1 MIKKLLLAA
10 TFISSIFLNACAQ
23 EHQQNLQ
30 WLQAFETAGKQT
42 VVLNNQDEVL
52 PLKHLDKKVIAFIDL
67 GFSHSVVF
75 DSLVNKYH
83 HVVHFNGNIYAA
95 NHQLNDLIDE
105 LKYDNTVI
113 LGVSDVSVFNDEVL
127 SFIEEIQNK
136 KQVIIALFGDGK
148 SLTKLD
154 NITAP
159 IVWCPIH
166 TDVSASF
173 TAQLIFG
180 GVSTYARLP
189 MTYSEHFEQ
198 GTGYDIDKVRFNF
211 TVPEAVGINA
221 QDLDAIDAVAKEA
234 IDQKATPGLVV
245 FAAKDGKVIFNKAYG
260 YHTYAKDSAEQ
271 VDDIFDLASVTK
283 VSATTMEVMRL
294 YEQKKL
300 NLDTT
305 INTYLARTRN
315 TNKADIK
322 VKEVMLH
329 QAGFVPYIPFYEYL
343 KPGDYSRD
351 STEDYNV
358 KVADSFFM
366 KKNYFY
372 DVMWK
377 QMLASPVRT
386 RGKYVYSDLSMYF
399 MKEIVETIS
408 QTPLQNYVKQN
419 FYDPLGMYTTG
430 YNPRYRFTKSR
441 IVPTEDDHY
450 FRKTLLWGY
459 VHDQGAAMIGGVS
472 GHAGLFS
479 GASDLAILYQML
491 LNRGTYGGERY
502 FKPSTVDLFTSK
514 ESAVSRRGYGFDR
527 WEPDTSK
534 HYPSYLASPQT
545 YGHTGYTGTCVWV
558 DPRDN
563 LVYIFLSNRVNP
575 EVNNRLIHLN
585 IRSRIQDILYKA
597 IASTK

>member
-1 MIKKLLLAA
+1 MIKRFLLAA
-10 TFISSIFLNACAQ
+10 TLVSSVFLNACAQ
-23 EHQQNLQ
+23 EHQQNQQ
-30 WLQAFETAGKQT
+30 WLLAFEDAGKQT

-67 GFSHSVVF
+67 GFSHSIVF
-75 DSLVNKYH
+75 DSLLNKYD
-83 HVVHFNGNIYAA
+83 HVTHFNGNIYAA

-113 LGVSDVSVFNDEVL
+113 LGISDVSVFNDEVM
-127 SFIEEIQNK
+127 SFIKEIQNR
-136 KQVIIALFGDGK
+136 KQIIIALFGDGK

-154 NITAP
+154 DITAP

-166 TDVSASF
+166 TDASANFS
-173 TAQLIFG
+173 AQLIFG
-180 GVSTYARLP
+180 GVSTNARLP
-189 MTYSEHFEQ
+189 MTYSEQFEQ
-198 GTGYDIDKVRFNF
+198 GAGSDIDKVRFNF

-234 IDQKATPGLVV
+234 IAQKATPGLVV

-260 YHTYAKDSAEQ
+260 YHTYAKDSEER

-283 VSATTMEVMRL
+283 ISATTMEVMRL

-305 INTYLARTRN
+305 ISTYLARTRN

-343 KPGDYSRD
+343 KPSDYSRD
-351 STEDYNV
+351 STEEYNV
-358 KVADSFFM
+358 KVADSFYM
-366 KKNYFY
+366 RKNYFY

-408 QTPLQNYVKQN
+408 QTPLQIYVKQN

-459 VHDQGAAMIGGVS
+459 VHDQGAAMICGVS

-479 GASDLAILYQML
+479 DASDLAILYQML

-502 FKPSTVDLFTSK
+502 FKPSTVDLFTSR
-514 ESAVSRRGYGFDR
+514 ESDVSRRGYGFDR
-527 WEPDTSK
+527 WDPDTNR

-558 DPRDN
+558 DPRDH

-575 EVNNRLIHLN
+575 EVSNRLIHLN
-585 IRSRIQDILYKA
+585 TRSRIQDIIYKA
-597 IASTK
+597 IAATK